1 MKKAVDVVKTAHG
14 LGVDDE
20 LNIQGSAG
28 PSTVAVSNT
37 SSLPAL
43 LAAAPFVHPG
53 TPPSPASPPVSGDQ
67 QLVFSGDDDRNDKMH
82 LLFSKFDEMSL
93 SVAFA
98 KIVPAVRR
106 ADEQGQYLAICVN
119 IQLAALAVNYI
130 QSVRFVIFGL
140 NHLLTVADLERSR
153 A

>member
-53 TPPSPASPPVSGDQ
+53 TPPSPESPPVSGDQ
-67 QLVFSGDDDRNDKMH
+67 QLVFGGDGDRNDKMH

-93 SVAFA
+93 SVAVILHKCGRFW
-98 KIVPAVRR
+98 
-106 ADEQGQYLAICVN
+106 LA
-119 IQLAALAVNYI
+119 
-130 QSVRFVIFGL
+130 G
-140 NHLLTVADLERSR
+140 T
-153 A
+153 